1 MFGER
6 GAPRG
11 FRGSRG
17 SRGARGAQRWAGRGF
32 RRGGRG
38 GFRGRG
44 RGESASGSSAQTDNR
59 PRGGSVPIRRP
70 NYNRN
75 SDPDASGALLPVPY
89 STPPSALNDVQ
100 IHAHS
105 VVEGSDDT
113 PASRVYPAWKIY
125 LPTQEFSEFSPHLIK
140 LKAAQAFFAS
150 DLFQSPTREELY
162 VRKSFPVRLSTWQSY
177 PTVQRDW
184 PEFERDWAE
193 HGEITLGILSLAR
206 HQMILTELK
215 AEMEVNAQTSGFP
228 LTSLPVNFPII
239 RARFTHVGPLVPL
252 KELKTSAFNQTVSIQ
267 GTVVRVSH
275 TRPSCTWL
283 AFKCL
288 TCQGVQSVYQPYG
301 KYLEPIRCPGAA
313 CRGRRFSP
321 LRSHRQTI
329 TVDRQTIRVQEIV
342 QHESGRVPRTIES
355 ELTEDLCDCAV
366 PGDVITLTG
375 VVKNANVME
384 RGAGKDRF
392 MFQLYLHAL
401 CIQNAKSS
409 RSGRDRS
416 SHAGIEFT
424 LDDYSLVRE
433 IHAFDHQIF
442 KLVVHSLCPSI
453 YGHDLVKAGFIL
465 GLFGGTNRNQGEK
478 SSLSVRGDPHILV
491 VGDPGLG
498 KSQMLTSCVSV
509 APRGVFV
516 TGNTTTSSGLTVTL
530 SKEAGNDFALEAGAL
545 VLADQGCCCI
555 DEFDKMSSQY
565 QALLEAM
572 EQQSISIAKAGVVC
586 SLPART
592 GVLAAAN
599 PVGGHYNKA
608 KTVSE
613 NLKLNPALL
622 SRFDLVFILIDKPNE
637 EMDQFLSEHIMKL
650 HQNNTGPKP
659 TDDCP
664 TMMGLGDTAQLDQ
677 VPEDA
682 TLIERLRKHPRETIQ
697 PIGHDMLRKYIAY
710 ARKYV
715 SPELTP
721 GACQILQDFYV
732 ELRQQYHASE
742 SVPITLRQLES
753 LKRLTEARAKV
764 ELREEATEQDA
775 RDVVEIMRASM
786 IDTYSDGDGVLD
798 FSRNL
803 NGSGMSTRGAAKKFV
818 SALQKRANMLRKEVF
833 SVEEMKSILAGC
845 GAQVANFYD
854 FLTSLNTQGYLLKKS
869 SKSYQLL
876 TVEF

>member
-1 MFGER
+1 MVGER
-6 GAPRG
+6 GARVARGPRG
-11 FRGSRG
+11 R
-17 SRGARGAQRWAGRGF
+17 AGRGF
-32 RRGGRG
+32 RRGR
-38 GFRGRG
+38 GFRGKG
-44 RGESASGSSAQTDNR
+44 RGQCPAGAESQPANRSGGWPVRS
-59 PRGGSVPIRRP
+59 RGGAVPSRP
-70 NYNRN
+70 GHH
-75 SDPDASGALLPVPY
+75 DASALMRVPH
-89 STPPSALNDVQ
+89 TGLNDVQ

-105 VVEGSDDT
+105 VVDESVSTGHE
-113 PASRVYPAWKIY
+113 RVYQAWRIY
-125 LPTQEFSEFSPHLIK
+125 LPTQEFSPFSPHLIK
-140 LKAAQAFFAS
+140 LKAAQTFFAS
-150 DLFQSPTREELY
+150 DLFHGPTREELY
-162 VRKSFPVRLSTWQSY
+162 VRKAFSVPLSTWQSD
-177 PTVQRDW
+177 PAVLRDW
-184 PEFERDWAE
+184 PEFERDWLE
-193 HGEITLGILSLAR
+193 HGEIVVGILSLAR
-206 HQMILTELK
+206 HQMILAELK
-215 AEMEVNAQTSGFP
+215 AEMEVNAQTTGYP
-228 LTSLPVNFPII
+228 IAALPVNFPII
-239 RARFTHVGPLVPL
+239 RARFTNVGSLMPL
-252 KELKTSAFNQTVSIQ
+252 KDLKTSAFNQTVSIQ

-275 TRPSCTWL
+275 TRPCCTWL

-301 KYLEPIRCPGAA
+301 KFLEPIRCPGTA
-313 CRGRRFSP
+313 CRGRRFSA

-384 RGAGKDRF
+384 KGAGKDRF
-392 MFQLYLHAL
+392 MFQLYLHAV

-424 LDDYSLVRE
+424 LEDYSLVRE
-433 IHAFDHQIF
+433 IHAFDSQIF

-465 GLFGGTNRNQGEK
+465 GLFGGTNRNQGDK
-478 SSLSVRGDPHILV
+478 SALSVRGDPHILV

-555 DEFDKMSSQY
+555 DEFDKMNSQY

-599 PVGGHYNKA
+599 PVGGHYNKS

-613 NLKLNPALL
+613 NLKLKPALL

-650 HQNNTGPKP
+650 HKKQTQPKSNDEWPTLVGP
-659 TDDCP
+659 
-664 TMMGLGDTAQLDQ
+664 GDAAQLAHI
-677 VPEDA
+677 PEDA
-682 TLIERLRKHPRETIQ
+682 TLIERLRKNPRETIQ
-697 PIGHDMLRKYIAY
+697 PIGHDLLRKYIAY

-715 SPELTP
+715 SPELTSE
-721 GACQILQDFYV
+721 ACRILQDFYV
-732 ELRQQYHASE
+732 ELRQKYHSSE
-742 SVPITLRQLES
+742 SMPITLRQLES

-786 IDTYSDGDGVLD
+786 IDTYSDGEGVLD
-798 FSRNL
+798 FSRSL

-818 SALQKRANMLRKEVF
+818 NALQKRANMLRQEIF
-833 SVEEMKSILAGC
+833 SVDEMKSILSGC
-845 GAQVANFYD
+845 GAQVANFFD

-869 SKSYQLL
+869 AKSYQLL